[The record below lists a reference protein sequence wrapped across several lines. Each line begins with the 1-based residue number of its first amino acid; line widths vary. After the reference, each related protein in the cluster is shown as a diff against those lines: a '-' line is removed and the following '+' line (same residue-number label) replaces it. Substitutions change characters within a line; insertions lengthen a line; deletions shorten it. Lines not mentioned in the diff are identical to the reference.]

1 MHACMP
7 YLQDVEVALKVLP
20 KWVLASS
27 DAVEE
32 QHAIAVYVCGVAL
45 PGVPA
50 TARYQLLWCLPPT
63 AATCINFTC
72 MLPLAQIDKNW
83 MKVGRT
89 QV

>member
-32 QHAIAVYVCGVAL
+32 QHAIAVYV
-45 PGVPA
+45 
-50 TARYQLLWCLPPT
+50 
-63 AATCINFTC
+63 
-72 MLPLAQIDKNW
+72 
-83 MKVGRT
+83 
-89 QV
+89 